1 MFPMTVTIHDRAQL
15 SAVLAAL
22 NDAPEV
28 SAEVAPRKAK
38 TEKPLPEKAAAPSP
52 IPEKTPTPEPQAEKT
67 EVAPTPAPEAQ
78 AADAVTYQQ
87 AADAVTKL
95 AKTKGRDIAV
105 GVLKQFGAVKL
116 PDVKPDQ
123 YAAVLAACQEAEGV

>member
-52 IPEKTPTPEPQAEKT
+52 IPEKTPAPEPHTEKT
-67 EVAPTPAPEAQ
+67 EVAPAPEAP

-116 PDVKPDQ
+116 PDVTPDQ

>member
-1 MFPMTVTIHDRAQL
+1 MFPVTITLHNSIQL
-15 SAVLAAL
+15 AAVLAAL
-22 NDAPEV
+22 EEDTTIKSAALNGAPEV
-28 SAEVAPRKAK
+28 STEIAPRKTKAD
-38 TEKPLPEKAAAPSP
+38 KPQPEK
-52 IPEKTPTPEPQAEKT
+52 
-67 EVAPTPAPEAQ
+67 VAAPEAQ
-78 AADAVTYQQ
+78 PEKVAPAPESQAEKADAVTYQQ

-95 AKTKGRDIAV
+95 AKTAGRDIAV